1 MRTQSKIF
9 DEAVYT
15 ALKGT
20 EPDVAISTT
29 NIEIGAKGGGG
40 LSDLNETLMIKG
52 QPHKLA
58 WIRPDEA
65 SALKAM
71 GGSGKKVGG
80 IPAYFDEWSWAES
93 ADVFSDAVQPDGS
106 IPDAGTGDYLPY
118 HDHLTDIVPNI
129 TPELYEIMMNRDPG
143 DPRMYSSESPELR
156 LGLAPGTLDPETGVG
171 TGGSDEFEGR
181 SGLET
186 FGDRART
193 FQSLGN
199 IPGALERFNESMRDQ
214 LPSNVYST
222 YFNAV
227 LEKTGDMDKTQKIV
241 DAALATPGIPEEL
254 IARFEGSKSFF
265 SGDKGYQ
272 FGGPGPTL
280 MNILATNVRDDF
292 GPTIKKHLQ
301 KDKYLKEMEK
311 ETGITV
317 EEEAEGLF
325 GTVLNK
331 LSNVFLG
338 PEGLDSE
345 SLESLQAEIK
355 ERGGEFTPMSGFG
368 RGLQAVLTP
377 TFMKVISSVL
387 GGRPIGTL
395 ETSVGTFYVGEDGSL
410 VNAAIDATPDT
421 GNEIES
427 PYRSAISLPTKTV
440 TESVKE
446 AGPMETFQAGLES
459 TDIDTGTANKIKI
472 LMDQY
477 GISENQARQMIG
489 LDINVA

>member
-1 MRTQSKIF
+1 MKTKSKIF
-9 DEAVYT
+9 DKAVYA
-15 ALKGT
+15 ALEGT
-20 EPDVAISTT
+20 KPDVAISTT

-52 QPHKLA
+52 QPHRLSYIDPRQA
-58 WIRPDEA
+58 AVGGPVIRRF
-65 SALKAM
+65 M
-71 GGSGKKVGG
+71 GG
-80 IPAYFDEWSWAES
+80 YTDE
-93 ADVFSDAVQPDGS
+93 
-106 IPDAGTGDYLPY
+106 DAGVVDDVDMYGTDTPDMYFTEDDFTPY
-118 HDHLTDIVPNI
+118 ANI
-129 TPELYEIMMNRDPG
+129 PVSQVEAN
-143 DPRMYSSESPELR
+143 
-156 LGLAPGTLDPETGVG
+156 LGLPSGTLDPKTGVG

-427 PYRSAISLPTKTV
+427 PYRSAIPLPTKTV